1 MSRRPH
7 SDASTRWQHFNE
19 NYKLL
24 CLKANI
30 GISQI
35 LIKASKK
42 NNNKKKMLFH
52 KKHVK
57 NMWNDSFVLIC
68 SYVTAIPCLMVCE
81 FVSLNIDNCISPFIQ
96 ATLHGLG
103 WSLLTIITTT
113 QSWYLSVRCWCQV
126 RCRDT
131 IHLFTPHSTIMC
143 QVSGVSVCLFHL

>member
-42 NNNKKKMLFH
+42 KTTKKDVISQITCKR
-52 KKHVK
+52 HVK
-57 NMWNDSFVLIC
+57 
-68 SYVTAIPCLMVCE
+68 
-81 FVSLNIDNCISPFIQ
+81 
-96 ATLHGLG
+96 
-103 WSLLTIITTT
+103 
-113 QSWYLSVRCWCQV
+113 
-126 RCRDT
+126 
-131 IHLFTPHSTIMC
+131 
-143 QVSGVSVCLFHL
+143 

>member
-42 NNNKKKMLFH
+42 KKTTKKDVISQKTCKKTCKMTALC
-52 KKHVK
+52 
-57 NMWNDSFVLIC
+57 SFVL
-68 SYVTAIPCLMVCE
+68 M
-81 FVSLNIDNCISPFIQ
+81 
-96 ATLHGLG
+96 
-103 WSLLTIITTT
+103 LL
-113 QSWYLSVRCWCQV
+113 QYPV
-126 RCRDT
+126 
-131 IHLFTPHSTIMC
+131 
-143 QVSGVSVCLFHL
+143 

>member
-42 NNNKKKMLFH
+42 QQQKKDVISQKTC

-57 NMWNDSFVLIC
+57 
-68 SYVTAIPCLMVCE
+68 
-81 FVSLNIDNCISPFIQ
+81 
-96 ATLHGLG
+96 
-103 WSLLTIITTT
+103 
-113 QSWYLSVRCWCQV
+113 
-126 RCRDT
+126 
-131 IHLFTPHSTIMC
+131 
-143 QVSGVSVCLFHL
+143 